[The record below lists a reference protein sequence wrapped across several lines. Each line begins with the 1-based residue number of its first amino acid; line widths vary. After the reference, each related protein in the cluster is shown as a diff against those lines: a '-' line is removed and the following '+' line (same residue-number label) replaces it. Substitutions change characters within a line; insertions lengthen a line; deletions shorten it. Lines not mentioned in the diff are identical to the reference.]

1 MSPAGAG
8 LASVAWVALVVGVSF
23 TLDHPHLASQLG
35 ALVLSTV
42 ELPLELALVMG
53 VELAWASE
61 PAVVLA
67 WGLELA
73 VALAMVSA
81 ALALATELEELEA
94 HRPPLS
100 QL

>member
-1 MSPAGAG
+1 M
-8 LASVAWVALVVGVSF
+8 VWVAVGVGVSF
-23 TLDHPHLASQLG
+23 TLDHLHLGSQLG
-35 ALVLSTV
+35 ALVLSAV
-42 ELPLELALVMG
+42 ELLLELALVMA
-53 VELAWASE
+53 VELVWALG
-61 PAVVLA
+61 PPVVLA

-94 HRPPLS
+94 HQPPLS

>member
-1 MSPAGAG
+1 M
-8 LASVAWVALVVGVSF
+8 SF
-23 TLDHPHLASQLG
+23 TLDHPHLGSQLG
-35 ALVLSTV
+35 ALVLSAV
-42 ELPLELALVMG
+42 ELLLELALVMA
-53 VELAWASE
+53 VELVWDLGL
-61 PAVVLA
+61 PVVLA

-94 HRPPLS
+94 HQPPLS